1 MHLLDQRASRSTSS
15 IIDHPN
21 AHGTCTYL
29 HRRVYVYKTGYRLF
43 QLKQHPQ
50 CSCSMPVFTKILVAS
65 RNALP
70 VIRIS
75 DQSSAIW
82 YALRVRHT
90 IVARSITHS
99 VLLGSSFQFS
109 SGSYLLCSVAV
120 YIENYDLRVSI
131 AQFLNQIEITKMMK
145 IFRLLNCKRSDML
158 GIQHQR
164 HFSQIVFQNERISC
178 KRWIA

>member
-43 QLKQHPQ
+43 QLKQHSQ

-90 IVARSITHS
+90 IVARSIRHR
-99 VLLGSSFQFS
+99 VLLGSS
-109 SGSYLLCSVAV
+109 YWNVL
-120 YIENYDLRVSI
+120 DLRSNFYQVLNFYVPLPYTLKIMIYEFRSHS
-131 AQFLNQIEITKMMK
+131 FLIK
-145 IFRLLNCKRSDML
+145 
-158 GIQHQR
+158 
-164 HFSQIVFQNERISC
+164 
-178 KRWIA
+178 